1 MNGSDELL
9 SGRRIAFFSMEV
21 ALVSE
26 IHTYSGGL
34 GVLAG
39 VHHLDLIA
47 TNSEGSM
54 FAFASADLA
63 GHAASPNPGRK

>member
-21 ALVSE
+21 ALASE

-39 VHHLDLIA
+39 DMA
-47 TNSEGSM
+47 RS
-54 FAFASADLA
+54 AADL
-63 GHAASPNPGRK
+63 GLPMIFVSLISRDGYV